1 METRL
6 NMRHKLD
13 EWMFDTNHDGS
24 CSALCAAIAGEEAM
38 PCSCGY
44 DEAVDELTALRQRC
58 EDLELMLRAAL
69 VGRLGI
75 AFDDDNVQWWSLD
88 PSPGWRF
95 KLADDGTGLPIL
107 TPEAREELRKR

>member
-1 METRL
+1 V
-6 NMRHKLD
+6 
-13 EWMFDTNHDGS
+13 
-24 CSALCAAIAGEEAM
+24 SALDKALEMLRSEVGVYAPQEHDPVEAAR
-38 PCSCGY
+38 S
-44 DEAVDELTALRQRC
+44 ELSALRQRC